1 MIGEVSSDTTT
12 LEMEGGTYFRVR
24 VTMDVNVPL
33 CQGRKISLGK
43 GETIWVSFK
52 YERLPILCYWCGCL
66 GHVDRDCDKW
76 IESDGSLSIED
87 REYSPWIRA
96 SPYAMPRK
104 TVIKVLGY
112 YELRKK
118 EKGLTKQNCDTS
130 DLVAAGGAISVNAP
144 PTYQVQKGKPEDPMG
159 RINEDQNGQFQELIG
174 ETANAK
180 EGDDINDTLGITDEE
195 KIELDNEANHNCG
208 INIPNIRAS
217 EIVVDLDTRKGNSA
231 SPNQLKDH
239 VPQHDPTPNPFA
251 TPSLSCKEQKNC
263 LQTPRT
269 WKRLP
274 RLTKEGDLMQ
284 HEAISLK
291 RPFTSDDC
299 FAFPSKKRVVSGD
312 QTTDSRLEVAA
323 SQPRQGL

>member
-118 EKGLTKQNCDTS
+118 EKG
-130 DLVAAGGAISVNAP
+130 
-144 PTYQVQKGKPEDPMG
+144 
-159 RINEDQNGQFQELIG
+159 
-174 ETANAK
+174 
-180 EGDDINDTLGITDEE
+180 
-195 KIELDNEANHNCG
+195 
-208 INIPNIRAS
+208 
-217 EIVVDLDTRKGNSA
+217 
-231 SPNQLKDH
+231 
-239 VPQHDPTPNPFA
+239 
-251 TPSLSCKEQKNC
+251 
-263 LQTPRT
+263 
-269 WKRLP
+269 
-274 RLTKEGDLMQ
+274 
-284 HEAISLK
+284 
-291 RPFTSDDC
+291 
-299 FAFPSKKRVVSGD
+299 
-312 QTTDSRLEVAA
+312 
-323 SQPRQGL
+323 